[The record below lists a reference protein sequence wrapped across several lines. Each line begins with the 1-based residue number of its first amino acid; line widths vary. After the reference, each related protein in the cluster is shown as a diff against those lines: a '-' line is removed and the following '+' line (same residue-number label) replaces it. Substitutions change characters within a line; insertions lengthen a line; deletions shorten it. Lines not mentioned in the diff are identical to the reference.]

1 MIHHL
6 YTLWSDG
13 HPVAEILDTTAS
25 SAVHAYAAEH
35 VAGVSTPAQLSVAVW
50 KDGEWFGYFKA
61 AFDGKASGVAKFP
74 EPACFKPLPC
84 PKPTPAVTA
93 PTFASCDPAAQQV
106 AFMALESRAR
116 SLGLEAEEHRSVGH
130 DELADILVGQQAACV
145 AALDVLKGV
154 GR

>member
-6 YTLWSDG
+6 FTLHRPGS
-13 HPVAEILDTTAS
+13 PVAEKLDTEPRR
-25 SAVHAYAAEH
+25 AVVEYARDIYPE
-35 VAGVSTPAQLSVAVW
+35 PKRAQLTVAVW
-50 KDGEWFGYFKA
+50 KDGQWLGYYKA
-61 AFDGKASGVAKFP
+61 ALQVSFDSVEPIATP
-74 EPACFKPLPC
+74 ECFEPLPC

-93 PTFASCDPAAQQV
+93 PAFASCDPAAQQV

-154 GR
+154 AR